1 MVASHCNHSL
11 LFGSGM
17 CNTDTRGKALKT
29 KETHHGTHT
38 FLMFVIFHQNQ
49 QTANM
54 KKNYILRNLL
64 IGMETF
70 LVFE

>member
-1 MVASHCNHSL
+1 
-11 LFGSGM
+11 M

-38 FLMFVIFHQNQ
+38 FPMVVAFHQNQ
-49 QTANM
+49 QTANV
-54 KKNYILRNLL
+54 KKNYILTNLF
-64 IGMETF
+64 IGTETF